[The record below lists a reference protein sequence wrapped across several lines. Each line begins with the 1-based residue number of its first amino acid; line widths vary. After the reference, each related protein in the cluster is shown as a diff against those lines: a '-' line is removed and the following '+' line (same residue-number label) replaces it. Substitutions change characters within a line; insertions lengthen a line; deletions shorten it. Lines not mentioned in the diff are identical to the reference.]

1 MASGKWLKG
10 DEETN
15 IQYFKKRDKK
25 QKKIKKKDK
34 EWLEGDDEDEHSLVK
49 LKKK

>member
-10 DEETN
+10 DEKTN
-15 IQYFKKRDKK
+15 IQYLKKRDKK
-25 QKKIKKKDK
+25 QKKIEKKDK
-34 EWLEGDDEDEHSLVK
+34 EWLEGVDEDEHSLVK